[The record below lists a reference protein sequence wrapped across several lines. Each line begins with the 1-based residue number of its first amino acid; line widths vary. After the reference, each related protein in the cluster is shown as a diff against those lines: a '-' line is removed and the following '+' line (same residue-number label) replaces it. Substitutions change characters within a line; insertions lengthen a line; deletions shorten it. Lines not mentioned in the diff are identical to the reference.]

1 MEPRDVI
8 SLLGVICTGLFSW
21 LLWKAT
27 RNIGNK
33 QNELQEYQ
41 NKLQEYHNRLESNK
55 AYRDIYIC
63 LNEVNKTCK
72 MFFYYVEVG
81 IIAIVD
87 EKGRTSAQVFF
98 DKIDNMNKE
107 INVHRIN
114 MELQLTEYPKLTHDL
129 DLLYLYMVFIHSSIK
144 NAQMPSDITKERD
157 IDKINILKNII
168 ITLNDKIPNYHINQN
183 TKIDDINNYEYS
195 KILKEIRKI
204 LIDKY
209 WSLEK
214 FFENSDDEIIKHI
227 VEEISYIT
235 DDITIESWCK
245 QVVEIRERIFTEN
258 KILDK
263 VKEKCVLK

>member
-1 MEPRDVI
+1 
-8 SLLGVICTGLFSW
+8 
-21 LLWKAT
+21 
-27 RNIGNK
+27 
-33 QNELQEYQ
+33 
-41 NKLQEYHNRLESNK
+41 
-55 AYRDIYIC
+55 
-63 LNEVNKTCK
+63 
-72 MFFYYVEVG
+72 
-81 IIAIVD
+81 
-87 EKGRTSAQVFF
+87 
-98 DKIDNMNKE
+98 
-107 INVHRIN
+107 
-114 MELQLTEYPKLTHDL
+114 
-129 DLLYLYMVFIHSSIK
+129 
-144 NAQMPSDITKERD
+144 MPSDITKERD